1 MSNLELNND
10 KKISFKEVVIASS
23 IAILI
28 GLVFCLIGFIGI
40 GIYAQDEGF
49 LAQQLFTS
57 SNILW
62 TSFRIII
69 VLFSCIYWEKIGFL
83 LKLNLHRWSA
93 MKQHALITMI
103 LIEILIQILNIIST
117 GG

>member
-10 KKISFKEVVIASS
+10 KNLTFKEVVITSS

-28 GLVFCLIGFIGI
+28 GLMFSIIGFIGI
-40 GIYAQDEGF
+40 GIYAQNEGF

-57 SNILW
+57 SNIFW
-62 TSFRIII
+62 TSFRVII
-69 VLFSCIYWEKIGFL
+69 VLSSYIYWKKIGFF
-83 LKLNLHRWSA
+83 LKLNLYRWSA
-93 MKQHALITMI
+93 MRKHALIMVI